1 MPRLEPER
9 LLDDLDPEQREAV
22 VATSGPVAIL
32 AGAGTGKTRVISR
45 RTAYAIAT
53 DVVPPDQ
60 VLVVTFTDKAA
71 GEMVERLRSL
81 GLPGVTA
88 RTFHAHALSQLRH
101 FWPSRHDGQPLP
113 QLLDSKIP
121 ILGRLARQLP
131 GHYRFTPAKDL
142 ADEIEWA
149 KSRRIGP
156 REYERAVARVA
167 PGREPPIPVDLFV
180 RTFENYERAKT
191 RQGRMDFDDLL
202 VETVRLLEDDVDAA
216 ETVRARKRWF
226 SVDEYQDTSPLQ
238 QRLLELWLGERTDVC
253 VVGDVDQTIYTFTG
267 ASSDYLT
274 TFAERHPG
282 ARVLD
287 LTRNYRSTPQV
298 LELANRLIAADGRSK
313 RLSTSRDAGPQ
324 PTITKHASAEAELD
338 DAVAAMRGLIA
349 DGTAPAEI
357 AVLVRMNAQIEPIEA
372 ALTEAAIA
380 YQVRGVRFYDRP
392 EVKAAISSLRRPG
405 LDETGLALLGAA
417 RRRWV
422 EDVGFEEDG
431 ASATEGR
438 EAQERQ
444 SSLETLLAII
454 TSFVRATPSADV
466 SSVIAELETR
476 AAHERDNAGDGV
488 NLLTYHR
495 AKGLEWDAVFLP
507 MLEEGSLPIR
517 QALDGDEAL
526 AEERR
531 LLYVGITRARVHL
544 ALSWAERRETRGRE
558 ARRQP
563 SRFLLDVRG
572 PARVRDLGGPPVP
585 RVRAPRPGDDG
596 DPVFAAL
603 REWRTGVARDEGM
616 PPYVIAHDAT
626 LAAIAEARPA
636 SLSALRRVKGMGPA
650 KLEKY
655 GDGIL
660 DVLASLPEVP
670 PAP

>member
-1 MPRLEPER
+1 VPRLDADR

-22 VATSGPVAIL
+22 LATSGPVAIL

-60 VLVVTFTDKAA
+60 ALVVTFTDKAA

-81 GLPGVTA
+81 GLPGVVA

-101 FWPSRHDGQPLP
+101 FWPSRHDGAPLP
-113 QLLDSKIP
+113 GLLDSKIP

-131 GHYRFTPAKDL
+131 GHFRFTPAKDL

-156 REYERAVARVA
+156 RAYEREVARVA
-167 PGREPPIPVDLFV
+167 PAREPPIPADLFV
-180 RTFENYERAKT
+180 RTFEGYERAKT
-191 RQGRMDFDDLL
+191 RAGRIDFDDLL
-202 VETVRLLEDDVDAA
+202 VETIRLLEDDPEAA
-216 ETVRARKRWF
+216 DTVRARKRWF

-238 QRLLELWLGERTDVC
+238 ERLLELWLADRPDLC

-267 ASSDYLT
+267 ATSGFLT
-274 TFAERHPG
+274 GFAERHAG
-282 ARVLD
+282 ARILD

-298 LELANRLIAADGRSK
+298 LELANRLIAAEGRTK
-313 RLSTSRDAGPQ
+313 RLAASRGDGPE
-324 PTITKHASAEAELD
+324 PTISRHANAEAET
-338 DAVAAMRGLIA
+338 DALVAAIRGLMR
-349 DGTAPAEI
+349 DGVAPGEI
-357 AVLVRMNAQIEPIEA
+357 AVLVRMNAQLEPIEA
-372 ALTEAAIA
+372 ALTRAGVA
-380 YQVRGVRFYDRP
+380 YQVRGLRFYDRP
-392 EVKAAISSLRRPG
+392 EIKAAIASLRRPG
-405 LDETGLALLGAA
+405 LDATGPAILAAV
-417 RRRWV
+417 RQRWV
-422 EDVGFEEDG
+422 DDVGFEEDG
-431 ASATEGR
+431 ADASEGR

-444 SSLETLLAII
+444 SSLETLLAIV
-454 TSFVRATPSADV
+454 TTVARSSPSADAAA
-466 SSVIAELETR
+466 ILEELDRR
-476 AAHERDNAGDGV
+476 AVHERSNAGDGV

-507 MLEEGSLPIR
+507 ILEEGSLPIR
-517 QALDGDEAL
+517 QALDDDEAL

-563 SRFLLDVRG
+563 SRFLLDLRQRS
-572 PARVRDLGGPPVP
+572 AASARERRVRDLGGPPVAPP
-585 RVRAPRPGDDG
+585 RPRPGDDA

-603 REWRTGVARDEGM
+603 RDWRTTIARDEGM
-616 PPYVIAHDAT
+616 PAYVIAHDST
-626 LAAIAEARPA
+626 LAAIAAARPTTLA
-636 SLSALRRVKGMGPA
+636 GLRRVKGMGPA

-660 DVLASLPEVP
+660 EVLAALD
-670 PAP
+670 

>member
-1 MPRLEPER
+1 MPRLDPER

-22 VATSGPVAIL
+22 LATSGPVAIL

-53 DVVPPDQ
+53 DVVSPDQ

-113 QLLDSKIP
+113 ALLDSKVP

-149 KSRRIGP
+149 KSRQIAP
-156 REYERAVARVA
+156 SAYEREVVRME
-167 PGREPPIPVDLFV
+167 PGREPPVPVDLFV

-191 RQGRMDFDDLL
+191 RQARIDFDDLL
-202 VETVRLLEDDVDAA
+202 VETVRLLEDDADAA
-216 ETVRARKRWF
+216 ATVRARKGWF

-238 QRLLELWLGERTDVC
+238 QRLLELWLGDRRDVC

-274 TFAERHPG
+274 SFAERHAG

-313 RLSTSRDAGPQ
+313 RLTANRAAGPE
-324 PTITKHASAEAELD
+324 PSISRHPSADAEL
-338 DAVAAMRGLIA
+338 VAIVASMRGLIH
-349 DGTAPAEI
+349 DGTAPDEI

-372 ALTEAAIA
+372 ALTRAGLP
-380 YQVRGVRFYDRP
+380 YQVRGLRFYDRP
-392 EVKAAISSLRRPG
+392 EVKGAIASLRRPG
-405 LDETGLALLGAA
+405 LDATGAALLREV

-422 EDVGFEEDG
+422 DEVGFEEDG
-431 ASATEGR
+431 ASASEGR

-444 SSLETLLAII
+444 SSLETLLDIV
-454 TSFVRATPSADV
+454 TSVVQAQPSADV
-466 SSVIAELETR
+466 TAILDELARRSTD
-476 AAHERDNAGDGV
+476 EREGSADGV

-495 AKGLEWDAVFLP
+495 AKGLEWDAVFMP

-517 QALDGDEAL
+517 QALDDDAAL

-531 LLYVGITRARVHL
+531 LLYVGITRARIHL
-544 ALSWAERRETRGRE
+544 SLSWAERRETRGRE
-558 ARRQP
+558 GRREQ
-563 SRFLLDVRG
+563 SRFLLDIRG
-572 PARVRDLGGPPVP
+572 PGRVRDLGGPPVP
-585 RVRAPRPGDDG
+585 RVRAPKPGDDR

-603 REWRTGVARDEGM
+603 REWRAGVARDEGM
-616 PPYVIAHDAT
+616 PAYVIAHDST
-626 LAAIAEARPA
+626 LAAIAESRPA
-636 SLSALRRVKGMGPA
+636 TLAALRRVKGMGPT

-660 DVLASLPEVP
+660 EVLAGVD
-670 PAP
+670 